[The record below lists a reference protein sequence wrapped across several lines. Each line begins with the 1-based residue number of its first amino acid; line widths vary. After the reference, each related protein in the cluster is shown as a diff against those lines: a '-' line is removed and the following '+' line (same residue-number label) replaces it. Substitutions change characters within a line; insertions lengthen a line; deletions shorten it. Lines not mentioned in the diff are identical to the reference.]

1 MPRSSIFPWQHK
13 AQRDLE
19 ARLFAHV
26 EDRAFPCV
34 GAKAALARG
43 TLEVLA
49 CNRIDSAWDDVRIHD
64 RLLGFA
70 QEYRQEQTM
79 FRSLA
84 VVFEGPPDL
93 DEQDFESFLW
103 DRLDG
108 KSLVSGK
115 RCWIGVDLVGGRIL

>member
-43 TLEVLA
+43 TLEVVA
-49 CNRIDSAWDDVRIHD
+49 CQRIDSAWDDVRIHEC
-64 RLLGFA
+64 LLGLGHVYPPDK
-70 QEYRQEQTM
+70 QW
-79 FRSLA
+79 FRRHA
-84 VVFEGPPDL
+84 VGFEGPPTQEVPTL
-93 DEQDFESFLW
+93 ITF
-103 DRLDG
+103 
-108 KSLVSGK
+108 
-115 RCWIGVDLVGGRIL
+115 